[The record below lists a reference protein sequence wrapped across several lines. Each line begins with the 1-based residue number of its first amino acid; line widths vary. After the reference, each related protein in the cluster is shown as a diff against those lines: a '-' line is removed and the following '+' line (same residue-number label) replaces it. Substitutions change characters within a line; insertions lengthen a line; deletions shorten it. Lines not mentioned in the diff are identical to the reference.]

1 MDPVMAPIFI
11 AWEMLGPVGTAVV
24 AAGVFVWLVL
34 VVVALR
40 RGPVSGGCWP
50 TVLLGLIGA
59 VGVAAAALWITS
71 AALADIR
78 TSFDAVM
85 LAAVFL
91 GGFVGTVLVVWPLRR
106 LLFAGR

>member
-59 VGVAAAALWITS
+59 VGVAAATMSSGAYPAGMDDGRPPRP
-71 AALADIR
+71 AAEWR
-78 TSFDAVM
+78 QS
-85 LAAVFL
+85 
-91 GGFVGTVLVVWPLRR
+91 
-106 LLFAGR
+106 LLDQPDRHCQ